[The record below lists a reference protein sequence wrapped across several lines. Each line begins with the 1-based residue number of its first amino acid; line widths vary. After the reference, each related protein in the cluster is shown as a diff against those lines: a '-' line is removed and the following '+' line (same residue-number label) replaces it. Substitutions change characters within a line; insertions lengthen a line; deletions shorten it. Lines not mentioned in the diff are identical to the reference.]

1 VAAVNLLL
9 SERYP
14 QAALMSKL
22 DEYVT
27 SFELFDDWEQRYEY
41 LVDIGEQLPDMPDE
55 LKTENNR
62 VKACMSKVWI
72 DINLDD
78 AGLVHIQGDCD
89 TSIIK
94 GVLAL
99 LIDLCNGLAPE
110 QIQSIDMDE
119 IFQRLHLD
127 SHLSPNR
134 HVGVYAMFELI
145 KQKAMAAQKSGC
157 NRHNDMLIKH

>member
-1 VAAVNLLL
+1 VAVVNHSL
-9 SERYP
+9 SKLQP
-14 QAALMSKL
+14 QAVIMSTL

-41 LVDIGEQLPDMPDE
+41 LVDIGEQLPHMPDE

-72 DINLDD
+72 DISLDD

-99 LIDLCNGLAPE
+99 LIDLCNGLTPG
-110 QIQSIDMDE
+110 QVQSIDMDE

-145 KQKAMAAQKSGC
+145 KQKAIAAQNPLQSA
-157 NRHNDMLIKH
+157 